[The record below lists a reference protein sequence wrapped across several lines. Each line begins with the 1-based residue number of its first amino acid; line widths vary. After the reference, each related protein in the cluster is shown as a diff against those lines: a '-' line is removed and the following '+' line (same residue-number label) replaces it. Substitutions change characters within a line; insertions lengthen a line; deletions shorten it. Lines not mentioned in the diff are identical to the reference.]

1 MKQWIYRILVNRV
14 PGIRDRYLHFRQQHG
29 ERWTALLYL
38 LWLNIQYYLF
48 FCRSL
53 GKPQRF
59 PMYEEKTLYSEGSE
73 SSLSARESP
82 EAFAAK
88 LAAYD
93 VISFDV
99 FDTLLF
105 PSVFPPHGRFF
116 AGGNGA
122 AVPGFQTHSYR
133 NRGAG

>member
-1 MKQWIYRILVNRV
+1 MKQWIYRVLVNRV

-29 ERWTALLYL
+29 KRWAALLYL

-59 PMYEEKTLYSEGSE
+59 PMYEEKNLYSEGSE

-82 EAFAAK
+82 EAIAAK

-93 VISFDV
+93 VVSFDV

-105 PSVFPPHGRFF
+105 RPFSHPTDVFLVVGMVRP
-116 AGGNGA
+116 
-122 AVPGFQTHSYR
+122 
-133 NRGAG
+133 